1 MSEKPMGRADK
12 LDRQKLRDAFAS
24 GGTGYLAI
32 YVHRRRRTTSGI
44 FHEELHRKSNVEDW
58 ELAAAFR
65 ASGEHIELDPKRPE
79 NSPWHLEVD
88 GEKRTARQLLAG
100 DLPESRAVKRMWDR
114 SWRSNLDYFAVY
126 LRRDDGTV
134 VFETDLR
141 RSCGRE
147 LVFDL
152 GAVFHRAGTSAWIAH
167 GRPYGLPSA
176 LRTDDEE
183 WTAEQLLRG
192 DVPASTGVAKV
203 WSRAEQ

>member
-1 MSEKPMGRADK
+1 MRETPLNRADE
-12 LDRQKLRDAFAS
+12 LDRRKPREAFAS
-24 GGTGYLAI
+24 VRTRCLAI

-44 FHEELHRKSNVEDW
+44 FHEELHRKCNVEDW
-58 ELAAAFR
+58 ELAAVFR
-65 ASGEHIELDPKRPE
+65 ASGEDIELDPKRPE
-79 NSPWHLEVD
+79 NSPWHLVVD

-100 DLPESRAVKRMWDR
+100 DLLDSRAVRRIWDSR
-114 SWRSNLDYFAVY
+114 RSNLDYFAVY

-141 RSCGRE
+141 RSFGRD

-152 GAVFHRAGTSAWIAH
+152 GAVFHRAGASAWIAY
-167 GRPYGLPSA
+167 GRPHGLPSA
-176 LRTDDEE
+176 LQTDDEE

-203 WSRAEQ
+203 WSDAE